1 MEGEAY
7 LDGGTGLRPLR
18 TLLGYKGSGAGPG
31 ARGRQ
36 GGASRA
42 PQHAPERLLAIL
54 GRRRITFEATR
65 RILPDPQTSR
75 AGGAWARRM
84 TSPRTA
90 DVRLYCSVPRPPS
103 RCSPTSTR

>member
-1 MEGEAY
+1 MEGEAD

-36 GGASRA
+36 GEASRSS
-42 PQHAPERLLAIL
+42 QHAPERLLAIPV
-54 GRRRITFEATR
+54 RRRITFEATLR
-65 RILPDPQTSR
+65 TLPVPHTTR
-75 AGGAWARRM
+75 AGGAWARRI

-90 DVRLYCSVPRPPS
+90 EVRLYCSVPRPPG
-103 RCSPTSTR
+103 